1 MFTILASA
9 HMAEATTWERLGR
22 FWFEE
27 LPERIAPLY
36 WSCFL
41 DALPFDSEPVG
52 ADVPPWDPQ
61 TPTGRPYSRV
71 VIEGRPRP
79 PISTKAYS
87 AARIRDAL
95 RERARVIIM
104 SLEELDV
111 DNVPMSGADLYFE
124 LLSPDDDPNV
134 ATFFLRKND
143 DRPDGYATF
152 SDEVMEKSVDAL
164 YELCLRED
172 LDFAVAGDAYFEGAL
187 THLEWALNR
196 DEDDGMIEAR
206 TWLRGYSW
214 ITVTPPE
221 IAQRLGGPEALRASG
236 AFAYVE
242 ELPHGGLWL
251 RATETADDYDAAA
264 VRKVFDVVAPV
275 LPAGQPR
282 ETWYGEEDPES
293 WRIVQEDAANH
304 R

>member
-9 HMAEATTWERLGR
+9 RMPDGAAWERVGA

-27 LPERIAPLY
+27 LPKRIAEPY
-36 WSCFL
+36 WSL
-41 DALPFDSEPVG
+41 LQKALPLDPTLKG
-52 ADVPPWDPQ
+52 GGPPWDPQ
-61 TPTGRPYSRV
+61 TPAKRPYARV
-71 VIEGRPRP
+71 VVAERPWRG
-79 PISTKAYS
+79 INTKVYS
-87 AARIRDAL
+87 ARRIRNAIRKRAL
-95 RERARVIIM
+95 VVVM
-104 SLEELDV
+104 SLEELDI
-111 DNVPMSGADLYFE
+111 DDIPMSGAELIFE
-124 LLSPDDDPNV
+124 LKSPDDDPNV
-134 ATFFLRKND
+134 ATLFLRRSEK
-143 DRPDGYATF
+143 RPDGYVTF
-152 SDEVMEKSVDAL
+152 SDAVLERSVDAL
-164 YELCLRED
+164 YELCRRED
-172 LDFAVAGDAYFEGAL
+172 LDFAAAGDAAFSEAR

-214 ITVTPPE
+214 ITVMPPE
-221 IAQRLGGPEALRASG
+221 IAQRLGGAEALRASG

-251 RATETADDYDAAA
+251 RATEKADDYDAAA

-293 WRIVQEDAANH
+293 WRIVQEDAANY